1 MTATAPLTN
10 GGVRH
15 QLATQMQD
23 GIRHAEARIRTCTE
37 EIGKMQ
43 LLKAQLAT
51 SLVALGITYEAAPE
65 PEPAPGTITVHD
77 PRD

>member
-23 GIRHAEARIRTCTE
+23 GIRHAENRIRLCTE
-37 EIGKMQ
+37 EIAKMQ
-43 LLKAQLAT
+43 LLKAQLET
-51 SLVALGITYEAAPE
+51 SLVGLGITYETPE
-65 PEPAPGTITVHD
+65 AVMVPLHD
-77 PRD
+77 SEPRD